1 LEFTYTLKPGG
12 SVDVSNG
19 ERLTVDPDF
28 SIKNTTA
35 STGALPSPAAE
46 LNSQ

>member
-12 SVDVSNG
+12 SVDVYNG

-35 STGALPSPAAE
+35 SKGEMSAPTLALS
-46 LNSQ
+46 SQ